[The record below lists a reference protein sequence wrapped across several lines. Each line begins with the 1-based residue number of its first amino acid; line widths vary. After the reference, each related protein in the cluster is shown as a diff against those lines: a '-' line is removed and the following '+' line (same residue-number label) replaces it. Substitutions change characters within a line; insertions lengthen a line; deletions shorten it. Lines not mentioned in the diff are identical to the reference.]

1 MTDKKTNLRLKGI
14 VMTCVSAMLFGITPV
29 LASKTYEMGSNAL
42 TLTFYRNLL
51 AVPVLLILMAVR
63 KIPFGLTGKQTFL
76 LSTIGGGLRATTTF
90 MLYASYTYI
99 GIGTATTL
107 HFLYPLF
114 TALLC
119 LLLFHQRMGLRKCI
133 ALALAIAGVGCF
145 AGFSGSSGGG
155 SLRSML
161 PGLILAVASSMTY
174 SGYMTGMEH
183 TELKEMN
190 PTKVSCYMGLS
201 NALII
206 LLLNLPLRQINFFLP
221 PKAMAYTFII
231 SICTSFFAFA
241 LLQLGIRELGAST
254 AAIFCLLEP
263 ITSVLSGWLLL
274 GEAMTPVKACGC
286 LLVLGA
292 VAAAMGDTKPA
303 SESEG
308 TSDGNKNEKPLS

>member
-63 KIPFGLTGKQTFL
+63 KIPFGLTGKQTVL

-206 LLLNLPLRQINFFLP
+206 LLFNLPLRQINFFLP

-292 VAAAMGDTKPA
+292 VAAAIGDTTPA
-303 SESEG
+303 SESEE